1 MRLSLVQRRVQQIGA
16 PMVYVNMTGAQDDL
30 VFDGDS
36 LAVGARGLV
45 LARAEQFTS
54 ALTIVDIPVAEKTS
68 TPDLVLDETPPK
80 DRAELSSSIAHR
92 LNDEEEV
99 WEALVM
105 GLGDYVR
112 KNGFKSVAL
121 GLSGGID
128 SALVATIAVDA
139 LGKNNVYASFITKQ
153 IFLGSFQN

>member
-1 MRLSLVQRRVQQIGA
+1 MAICEDIWQDDGPMAELADRTPGIVLVPNGSPYERNKDDVRLALVQRRVQQIGA

-36 LAVGARGLV
+36 LAVSTQGLV
-45 LARAEQFTS
+45 LSRAEQFTS

-92 LNDEEEV
+92 LNDE
-99 WEALVM
+99 
-105 GLGDYVR
+105 
-112 KNGFKSVAL
+112 
-121 GLSGGID
+121 
-128 SALVATIAVDA
+128 
-139 LGKNNVYASFITKQ
+139 
-153 IFLGSFQN
+153 